1 MKIIINFGKV
11 LIRKGN
17 VTRMSVKI
25 DGVYSLNVN
34 DKLYIVYNLKMSNNK
49 FFFSFF
55 GEGIWPTLLRKTSRI
70 S

>member
-55 GEGIWPTLLRKTSRI
+55 GEGIWSTLLRKTSRI